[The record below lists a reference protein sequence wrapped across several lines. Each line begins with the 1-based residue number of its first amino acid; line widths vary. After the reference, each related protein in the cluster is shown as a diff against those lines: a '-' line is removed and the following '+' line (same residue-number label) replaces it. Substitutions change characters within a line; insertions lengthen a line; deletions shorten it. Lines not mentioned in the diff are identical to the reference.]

1 MNRIVLALLALWISF
16 PAIAAERRYT
26 VTDFERVRIE
36 GAYQVS
42 LVTGRA
48 SSARASGSQEALDR
62 LQIDVEG
69 KTLRVRPNRSAW
81 GGYPGRQDAGPLH
94 ITLTTQSLRAAT
106 VQGAG
111 TLNVDKAGGLRLDIS
126 LAGSG
131 MIVIPKIEAD
141 ALAVALLGSGTIQL
155 GGKAKSARAQIS
167 GSGNLLAEGLT
178 ASDAQVLGD
187 TAGTI
192 RLTASRSAKV
202 TASASGDVDVLG
214 APACTVKITGTG
226 RVRCGRN

>member
-1 MNRIVLALLALWISF
+1 MAVLALWISF
-16 PAIAAERRYT
+16 PASAAERRYT
-26 VTDFERVRIE
+26 VTDFDRVRIE

-42 LVTGRA
+42 LATGRA

-69 KTLRVRPNRSAW
+69 MTLRIRPNQSAW
-81 GGYPGRQDAGPLH
+81 GGYPGRQDTGPLR

-111 TLNVDKAGGLRLDIS
+111 TLNVDRAGGLRLDIA

-131 MIVIPKIEAD
+131 AIAIPKIEAD

-155 GGKAKSARAQIS
+155 GGTTKTVRAQIS

-192 RLTASRSAKV
+192 RLTVSRSAKV

-214 APACTVKITGTG
+214 SPACTVKVTGTG
-226 RVRCGRN
+226 RVRCGPN

>member
-1 MNRIVLALLALWISF
+1 MNRIVLAVLALWISF
-16 PAIAAERRYT
+16 PASAAERRYT
-26 VTDFERVRIE
+26 VTDFDRVRIE

-42 LVTGRA
+42 LATGRA

-69 KTLRVRPNRSAW
+69 MTLRIRPNQSAW
-81 GGYPGRQDAGPLH
+81 GGYPGRQDTGPLR

-111 TLNVDKAGGLRLDIS
+111 TLNVDRAGGLRLDIA

-131 MIVIPKIEAD
+131 AIAIPKIETD

-155 GGKAKSARAQIS
+155 GGTTKTVRAQIS

-192 RLTASRSAKV
+192 RLTVSRSAKV

-214 APACTVKITGTG
+214 SPACTVKVTGTG
-226 RVRCGRN
+226 RVRCGPN